1 MRDPPGPP
9 SLGEDSIVEGCPTGL
24 CQICDRLRGIPDH
37 SGSLQRMRPSQ
48 GSLATANSYAHLH
61 GLWSRTE
68 NPGVGGS
75 IPSQPTIVFSP
86 AGNDLARAA
95 RSRRARCA
103 RLTRTVLEL
112 TRLFRVAVV
121 TASPTRAAH

>member
-1 MRDPPGPP
+1 MRDPPEPP

-24 CQICDRLRGIPDH
+24 CQICDRLRGIPGH

-75 IPSQPTIVFSP
+75 IPSQPTIRFLLFRR
-86 AGNDLARAA
+86 LARVGV
-95 RSRRARCA
+95 S
-103 RLTRTVLEL
+103 
-112 TRLFRVAVV
+112 VAFHLRPPL
-121 TASPTRAAH
+121 S

>member
-9 SLGEDSIVEGCPTGL
+9 SIGEDSIVEGCPTGL

-37 SGSLQRMRPSQ
+37 SGSLQRMGPSQ

-68 NPGVGGS
+68 NPVLVSTPSHVPLGRSEAAAGNCLAISTPLKSSLLTGSYGGGS
-75 IPSQPTIVFSP
+75 T
-86 AGNDLARAA
+86 AGSDGSLKI
-95 RSRRARCA
+95 
-103 RLTRTVLEL
+103 TQTEG
-112 TRLFRVAVV
+112 
-121 TASPTRAAH
+121 

>member
-61 GLWSRTE
+61 EPWSRTE

-75 IPSQPTIVFSP
+75 IPSQPTSFQLL
-86 AGNDLARAA
+86 GGQE
-95 RSRRARCA
+95 
-103 RLTRTVLEL
+103 TV
-112 TRLFRVAVV
+112 TRLSPLAL
-121 TASPTRAAH
+121 TAASFFAAS